1 MREVD
6 RQDNDGPYRAD
17 WETLR
22 KFEMPQ
28 WYKDAKFGIF
38 IHWGV
43 LAVSGEKVEWHQS
56 GDALEVKLPASAPG
70 KYA

>member
-1 MREVD
+1 
-6 RQDNDGPYRAD
+6 
-17 WETLR
+17 
-22 KFEMPQ
+22 MPQ

-56 GDALEVKLPASAPG
+56 GDALEVKLPASPPG